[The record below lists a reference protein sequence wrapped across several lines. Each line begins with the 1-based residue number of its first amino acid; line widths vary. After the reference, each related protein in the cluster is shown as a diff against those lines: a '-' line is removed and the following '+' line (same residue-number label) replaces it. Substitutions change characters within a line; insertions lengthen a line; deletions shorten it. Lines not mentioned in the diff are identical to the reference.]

1 MKQYRDSHEMTLM
14 LIESVLNFDLL
25 PPILYHSCNLIMQ
38 QTNFNLM
45 QIECTLDQSSI
56 QIDKFVP
63 NQNLFT
69 AQEPFEFVMKLF
81 DHQIQFQQI
90 QLNLETV
97 AHLAHPQDL
106 HNKRI
111 GIGMATNYASLPEKL
126 IGDEMRLKQVLVSLT
141 RHTISL
147 HSNAETKI
155 QVAFKR
161 EAQLLIV
168 HLTMPSIALKCKGN
182 DGLSELIKMVQQS
195 DSDHEIFNC
204 FTDELRVS
212 LYISKSIVEFS
223 GGSLNL
229 VFDESS
235 QGIKI
240 IFSMSMREPDAPKLE
255 QNQFIRDTQS
265 SNFTFQKNSQSKYSK
280 ISRFIASLKGSSE
293 SSSKKRKIPS
303 IGYINKPKKI

>member
-1 MKQYRDSHEMTLM
+1 
-14 LIESVLNFDLL
+14 
-25 PPILYHSCNLIMQ
+25 
-38 QTNFNLM
+38 
-45 QIECTLDQSSI
+45 
-56 QIDKFVP
+56 
-63 NQNLFT
+63 
-69 AQEPFEFVMKLF
+69 
-81 DHQIQFQQI
+81 
-90 QLNLETV
+90 
-97 AHLAHPQDL
+97 
-106 HNKRI
+106 
-111 GIGMATNYASLPEKL
+111 MATNDATLPEKL

-155 QVAFKR
+155 QVAFER

-168 HLTMPSIALKCKGN
+168 HLTMPSIAQKCKGN

-255 QNQFIRDTQS
+255 QN
-265 SNFTFQKNSQSKYSK
+265 
-280 ISRFIASLKGSSE
+280 
-293 SSSKKRKIPS
+293 
-303 IGYINKPKKI
+303 